1 MSLKRTD
8 LAKRLALKISQQMK
22 HAGVPGRFADESA
35 SQLDRRE
42 QRKLD
47 QAAGLVPFAVK
58 LHDDLVKQ
66 LRALAEQEGGH
77 LNEVT
82 ERLLRAGLAAN
93 PVAVAAEKSEPKK
106 PTPSKK
112 PVKAD
117 DKKSTKKADKAADKK
132 PVKKADKPADT
143 KAAPKKVASKK
154 AAAKK
159 APAKKASS
167 KKA

>member
-82 ERLLRAGLAAN
+82 ERLLRAGLAAS

-106 PTPSKK
+106 PTPPKK
-112 PVKAD
+112 TAKAD
-117 DKKSTKKADKAADKK
+117 DKKSTKKADKN
-132 PVKKADKPADT
+132 PVKKADKPAEA

-159 APAKKASS
+159 APAKKAGS

>member
-82 ERLLRAGLAAN
+82 ERLLRAGWR
-93 PVAVAAEKSEPKK
+93 PTRSQWQQKSEPKK

-117 DKKSTKKADKAADKK
+117 DKKSTKRR
-132 PVKKADKPADT
+132 T
-143 KAAPKKVASKK
+143 KRLTRSL
-154 AAAKK
+154 
-159 APAKKASS
+159 
-167 KKA
+167 